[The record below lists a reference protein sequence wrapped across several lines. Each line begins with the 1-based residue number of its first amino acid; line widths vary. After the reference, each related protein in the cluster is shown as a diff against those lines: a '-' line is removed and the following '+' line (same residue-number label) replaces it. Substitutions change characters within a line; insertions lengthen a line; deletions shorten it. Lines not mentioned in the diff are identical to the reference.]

1 MMSLVVPRRSRRSA
15 FPALRGVRS
24 FDDLFDNFWCGFE
37 TAVPAWSI
45 GKKAPAFT
53 PRVNVRE
60 TDEEIVVSAELPGLE
75 EQDFEISLEEDV
87 LTLKGEKR
95 SEHEEKREGF
105 HHVETTSGS
114 FERRLRLPCEVDA
127 DAVKATYKNGV
138 VTVVLPKGPED
149 RPEVRRV
156 PITTG

>member
-1 MMSLVVPRRSRRSA
+1 MTSLLIPRRSRRSA

-24 FDDLFDNFWCGFE
+24 LDELFDNFWCGFE
-37 TAVPAWSI
+37 TAAPAWPMA
-45 GKKAPAFT
+45 KTAHAFT
-53 PRVNVRE
+53 PRVDVRE

-75 EQDFEISLEEDV
+75 ENDFDISLEEDV

-105 HHVETTSGS
+105 HRVETTSGS

-138 VTVVLPKGPED
+138 VTVVLPKRPED
-149 RPEVRRV
+149 RPEARTV
-156 PITTG
+156 PITSA